1 VHGGWHTWTK
11 TSSSEEGNNVSI
23 TGRGRAASGSA
34 MLRAAGRRLR
44 RECPAHHG
52 SSAEV
57 DSWPWM
63 ELEASSP
70 ALTQGLATPEASEV
84 GVQGLTTERE
94 CPALAMASV

>member
-1 VHGGWHTWTK
+1 MCTVAGTP
-11 TSSSEEGNNVSI
+11 
-23 TGRGRAASGSA
+23 GRRLAVLRKGTTCPSQGGRAASGSA

-44 RECPAHHG
+44 RGCPAHHG

-70 ALTQGLATPEASEV
+70 ALTQGLARLESR
-84 GVQGLTTERE
+84 G
-94 CPALAMASV
+94 